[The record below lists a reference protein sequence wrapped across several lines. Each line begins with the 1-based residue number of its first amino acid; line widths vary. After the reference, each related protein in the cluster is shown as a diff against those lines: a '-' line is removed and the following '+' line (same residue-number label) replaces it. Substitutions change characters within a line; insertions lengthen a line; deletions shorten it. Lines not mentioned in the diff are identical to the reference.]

1 MVWTHTVDEEVNIL
15 GKFQKLSDTEMELMQ
30 VIWKI
35 DHPVKSNELLAIFAE
50 EKGKDWKG
58 QTIATFLS
66 RLVDK
71 GVLLVKREGRSNLY
85 IPRFSFKKYK
95 RKEAQS
101 LLDTLYQG
109 SVKNFLATLYDE
121 KVPSDELDELKDWF
135 SDK

>member
-1 MVWTHTVDEEVNIL
+1 MYTLE
-15 GKFQKLSDTEMELMQ
+15 KFQKLSETEMELMQ

-35 DHPVKSNELLAIFAE
+35 DRPVKSNELLSIFAKD
-50 EKGKDWKG
+50 KGRDWKG

-85 IPRFSFKKYK
+85 IPRLSLKKYK
-95 RKEAQS
+95 KKEAQS
-101 LLDTLYQG
+101 LLDTMYQG

-121 KVPSDELDELKDWF
+121 NIPPDELDQIKEWF

>member
-1 MVWTHTVDEEVNIL
+1 MVWTHTVDVEVYTL
-15 GKFQKLSDTEMELMQ
+15 EKFQKLSDTEMELMQ

-35 DHPVKSNELLAIFAE
+35 NQPVKSNELLTIFAE
-50 EKGKDWKG
+50 DKGRDWKG

-71 GVLLVKREGRSNLY
+71 GVLLVKREGRTNIY
-85 IPRFSFKKYK
+85 IPRLSLKEYKK
-95 RKEAQS
+95 KEAQG

-109 SVKNFLATLYDE
+109 SVKNFLATLYD
-121 KVPSDELDELKDWF
+121 KKIPSDELHELKEWF